1 MRNDGRSCSDFRP
14 MEMELGLVENAN
26 GSARLRLANTDVL
39 VAVKCEIDS
48 PPLHAPD
55 EGKLDFFVDW

>member
-1 MRNDGRSCSDFRP
+1 
-14 MEMELGLVENAN
+14 MELELGLVENAN

-39 VAVKCEIDS
+39 VAVKCEIDNPNIS
-48 PPLHAPD
+48 GPD